1 MNTIFDL
8 GSLEK
13 SGQIQRI
20 LIGTVDIPW
29 ILMLLGT
36 AGKQRI
42 CQLTTVALIIVIY
55 IRFPENIQRTF
66 EFHLSS
72 DAVNL
77 IGSSIEDRLNTAAE
91 QWPDQMTVN
100 TENVLSNTNYS
111 IVLSAESADELTKM
125 TRAVLGKGSFES
137 F

>member
-42 CQLTTVALIIVIY
+42 CQLTTVALIIVRY
-55 IRFPENIQRTF
+55 IRF
-66 EFHLSS
+66 
-72 DAVNL
+72 
-77 IGSSIEDRLNTAAE
+77 
-91 QWPDQMTVN
+91 
-100 TENVLSNTNYS
+100 TENSPGNFGQF
-111 IVLSAESADELTKM
+111 I
-125 TRAVLGKGSFES
+125 RRFC
-137 F
+137 